1 MPMTFALLAPFA
13 LFLSGAPAPA
23 AGLVVSNAGWQPLGD
38 GSRDAPLAGIRI
50 TGIHKDISYQ
60 VRIEQHLQIRISP
73 RQGPMPVQ
81 LEIEESRT
89 ISDPRY
95 AQTKAGKCIAANNFS
110 SVGAGPGRR
119 LFLFTRDN
127 RVFSALLERGCQA
140 RDYYQG
146 FYLAASPDA
155 KLCVD
160 RDRLLSRAG
169 ANCRLKQIR
178 ELVEVGD

>member
-1 MPMTFALLAPFA
+1 MPLTFALLAPFA
-13 LFLSGAPAPA
+13 LLLPAPPTAGLA
-23 AGLVVSNAGWQPLGD
+23 AGETGWEALSDGPLD
-38 GSRDAPLAGIRI
+38 GPVGGIR
-50 TGIHKDISYQ
+50 KDVSYQ
-60 VRIEQHLQIRISP
+60 VRIEQHLQIRIGP
-73 RQGPMPVQ
+73 RQGPMPLE

-89 ISDPRY
+89 VSAPRY
-95 AQTKAGKCIAANNFS
+95 ARTKAGKCIGANNFS
-110 SVGAGPGRR
+110 SVGAGAGRR

-127 RVFSALLERGCQA
+127 RVFSALLEKGCEA

-146 FYLAASPDA
+146 FYLANSPDA

>member
-1 MPMTFALLAPFA
+1 MPMTFVLLAPFA
-13 LFLSGAPAPA
+13 LFLFGAPAPE
-23 AGLVVSNAGWQPLGD
+23 AGLASSAPGWESLGD
-38 GSRDAPLAGIRI
+38 GRVDAPLAGPRA
-50 TGIHKDISYQ
+50 DISYQ
-60 VRIEQHLQIRISP
+60 VRIEQHLQIRIGP
-73 RQGPMPVQ
+73 RQGRMPVE

-89 ISDPRY
+89 VSDPRY

-110 SVGAGPGRR
+110 SVGAGAGRR

-155 KLCVD
+155 KLCID